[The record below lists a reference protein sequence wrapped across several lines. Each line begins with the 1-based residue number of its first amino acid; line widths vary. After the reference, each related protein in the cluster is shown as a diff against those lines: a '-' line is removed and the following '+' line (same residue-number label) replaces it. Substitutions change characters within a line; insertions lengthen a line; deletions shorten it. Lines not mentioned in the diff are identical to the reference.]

1 MNEIRIIPIE
11 GIPEIKVDDNLAEI
25 TFDVLNKS
33 EIGIEKNDIFIV
45 TQKIVSKSEGMERDL
60 SNYDFEQL
68 LQSESKKI
76 IRKRGDLV
84 IAKTHHGFICA
95 NAGIDRSNVKK
106 NSALLLPEDPNK
118 SADKFRKRFESLA
131 NLPIAVIISDT
142 FGRAWRKGQVN
153 FAIGSSGISPID
165 SYIGKLDSFDNEL
178 NATEIAVIDELA
190 SAAELVMKKTIDV
203 PIAII
208 RGVDYESSKL
218 NASELIRDDNEDF
231 FL

>member
-1 MNEIRIIPIE
+1 MNEIRIIPVE

-25 TFDVLNKS
+25 TFDVLDKS

-60 SNYDFEQL
+60 SNYDFEEL

-106 NSALLLPEDPNK
+106 NLALLLPEDPNK

-190 SAAELVMKKTIDV
+190 SAAELVMKKTIDI

-208 RGVDYESSKL
+208 RGVDYKSSKL
-218 NASELIRDDNEDF
+218 NANELIREDNEDF

>member
-1 MNEIRIIPIE
+1 MNEIRIIPVE

-45 TQKIVSKSEGMERDL
+45 TQKIVSKSEGMERNL
-60 SNYDFEQL
+60 SNYEFEEL

-95 NAGIDRSNVKK
+95 NAGIDKSNVKK

-190 SAAELVMKKTIDV
+190 SAAELVMKKTIDI

-208 RGVDYESSKL
+208 RGVDYKSSKL
-218 NASELIRDDNEDF
+218 NANELIREDNEDF

>member
-1 MNEIRIIPIE
+1 MNEVRIIPIQ

-190 SAAELVMKKTIDV
+190 SAAELVMKKTIDI

-208 RGVDYESSKL
+208 RGVDYKSSKL
-218 NASELIRDDNEDF
+218 NANELIREDNEDF

>member
-1 MNEIRIIPIE
+1 MNEIRIIPVE

-60 SNYDFEQL
+60 SNYDFEEL
-68 LQSESKKI
+68 LKGESKKI

-190 SAAELVMKKTIDV
+190 SAAELVMKKTIDI

-208 RGVDYESSKL
+208 RGVDYKSSKL
-218 NASELIRDDNEDF
+218 NANELIRKDNEDF

>member
-1 MNEIRIIPIE
+1 MNEIRIIPVE

-165 SYIGKLDSFDNEL
+165 SYIGKLDSFNNEL

-203 PIAII
+203 PIALI
-208 RGVDYESSKL
+208 RGFDYKSSKL
-218 NASELIRDDNEDF
+218 NANELIRDDNEDF

>member
-1 MNEIRIIPIE
+1 MNEIRIIPVE

-60 SNYDFEQL
+60 SNYDFEEL

-95 NAGIDRSNVKK
+95 NAGIDRSNVKI

-190 SAAELVMKKTIDV
+190 SAAELVMKKTIDI

-208 RGVDYESSKL
+208 RGVDYKSSKL
-218 NASELIRDDNEDF
+218 NANELIREDNEDF

>member
-1 MNEIRIIPIE
+1 MNEIRIIPVE

-95 NAGIDRSNVKK
+95 NAGFDRSNVKK

-190 SAAELVMKKTIDV
+190 SAAELVMKKTIDI

-208 RGVDYESSKL
+208 RGVDYKSSKL
-218 NASELIRDDNEDF
+218 NANELIREDNEDF

>member
-1 MNEIRIIPIE
+1 MNEIRIIPVE

-95 NAGIDRSNVKK
+95 NAGIDKSNVKK

-208 RGVDYESSKL
+208 RGVDYKSSKL
-218 NASELIRDDNEDF
+218 NAAELIRDDNEDF

>member
-1 MNEIRIIPIE
+1 MNEIRIIPIK

-60 SNYDFEQL
+60 SKYDFEEL

-84 IAKTHHGFICA
+84 IAKTRHGFICA
-95 NAGIDRSNVKK
+95 NAGIDKSNVKK

-118 SADKFRKRFESLA
+118 SAYKFRKRFESLA
-131 NLPIAVIISDT
+131 KLPISVIISDT

-190 SAAELVMKKTIDV
+190 SAAELVMKKTIDI

-208 RGVDYESSKL
+208 RGFDYKSSKL
-218 NASELIRDDNEDF
+218 NANELIREDNEDF

>member
-25 TFDVLNKS
+25 TFDILNES

-45 TQKIVSKSEGMERDL
+45 TQKIVSKSEGMERNL
-60 SNYDFEQL
+60 SNYDFEEL

-95 NAGIDRSNVKK
+95 NAGIDKSNVRK

-118 SADKFRKRFESLA
+118 SALKFRKKFESLA

-165 SYIGKLDSFDNEL
+165 SYIGKLDSFNNEL

-203 PIAII
+203 PIALI
-208 RGVDYESSKL
+208 RGFDYKSSKL
-218 NASELIRDDNEDF
+218 NANELIRDDNEDF

>member
-1 MNEIRIIPIE
+1 MNEVRVIPVQ
-11 GIPEIKVDDNLAEI
+11 GIPEIKTDDNLAEI
-25 TFDVLNKS
+25 TFEVLKKNKVN
-33 EIGIEKNDIFIV
+33 IEKNDIFVV

-60 SNYDFEQL
+60 SKFNFEEL

-84 IAKTHHGFICA
+84 IAQTNHGFICA
-95 NAGIDRSNVKK
+95 NAGIDKSNVRK
-106 NSALLLPEDPNK
+106 NTALLLPEDPNK
-118 SADKFRKRFESLA
+118 SAYKFRKKFESLA
-131 NLPIAVIISDT
+131 NVPIAVIISDT

-153 FAIGSSGISPID
+153 FAIGSSGINPID
-165 SYIGKLDSFDNEL
+165 SYIGKIDSFDNEL

-190 SAAELVMKKTIDV
+190 SAAELVMKKTIDI

-208 RGVDYESSKL
+208 RGVDYENSKL
-218 NASELIRDDNEDF
+218 TANDLIRDDNEDF

>member
-1 MNEIRIIPIE
+1 MNEVRVMPIR
-11 GIPEIKVDDNLAEI
+11 GISEIKPGDNLAEI
-25 TFDVLNKS
+25 TFEVLQKN
-33 EIGIEKNDIFIV
+33 EVRIEKNDIFVV

-60 SNYDFEQL
+60 SKFNFEEL

-84 IAKTHHGFICA
+84 IAKTNHGFICA
-95 NAGIDRSNVKK
+95 NAGIDKSNVRK
-106 NSALLLPEDPNK
+106 NTALLLPEDPNK
-118 SADKFRKRFESLA
+118 SANKFRKRFESLA
-131 NLPIAVIISDT
+131 NVPIAVIISDT

-153 FAIGSSGISPID
+153 FAIGSSGINPID

-190 SAAELVMKKTIDV
+190 SAAELVMKKTIDI

-208 RGVDYESSKL
+208 RGVDYENSKL
-218 NASELIRDDNEDF
+218 TANELIRDDNEDF

>member
-1 MNEIRIIPIE
+1 MNEIRIIPVV
-11 GIPEIKVDDNLAEI
+11 GIPEIKVNDNLAEI

-45 TQKIVSKSEGMERDL
+45 TQKIVSKSEGMERNL
-60 SNYDFEQL
+60 SNYEFEEL

-95 NAGIDRSNVKK
+95 NAGIDKSNVKK

-118 SADKFRKRFESLA
+118 SADRFRKRFESLA
-131 NLPIAVIISDT
+131 NISIAVIISDT

-208 RGVDYESSKL
+208 RGVDYKSSKL